1 MGKTHKNTPPQ
12 YNIHKDKG
20 FDVKAW
26 DIPTRLFHWVLV
38 VLVTIS
44 ITTAK
49 SGPTA
54 MDYHEWCGVTILI
67 LVLFR
72 IAWGFIGGQDSR
84 FRAFVRGPLAVRHH
98 VSSLFRRDS
107 APHLGHNPLG
117 GWSVL
122 LLLAALI
129 VQAATGLFANDDI
142 LTEGPLYDWVS
153 KDTSDWLT
161 GIHHINQNI
170 LLALIAVHIGAIA
183 FYLFYKKENL
193 IFPMIS
199 GVKKWH
205 EPRPHQH
212 TGIGLATATIG
223 LITLAVYGL
232 LYL

>member
-1 MGKTHKNTPPQ
+1 MDETHKDTPPQ
-12 YNIHKDKG
+12 HNISRDKG
-20 FDVKAW
+20 FAVKVW

-38 VLVTIS
+38 VLVIIS

-54 MDYHEWCGVTILI
+54 MHYHEWCGVTILI
-67 LVLFR
+67 VVLFR
-72 IAWGFIGGQDSR
+72 IVWGFIGGQESR
-84 FRAFVRGPLAVRHH
+84 FKAFVRGPLAVRRH
-98 VSSLFRRDS
+98 VGSLFRRDS

-129 VQAATGLFANDDI
+129 VQAGTGLFANDDI

-161 GIHHINQNI
+161 GIHHLNQYV

-183 FYLFYKKENL
+183 FYLVYKKENL

-205 EPRPHQH
+205 EPHPHH
-212 TGIGLATATIG
+212 RARIGLATATIG
-223 LITLAVYGL
+223 LIALAVCGL